1 VYLSTREEYSSYVLA
16 WYVHGAKESCL
27 ENDLYGELMN
37 LYQVTIGILI
47 RVFVYKGGI
56 FHFVAHSCLLTYHS
70 SSSLFFFFFFF
81 FYFCLFFLL
90 FTEPSSIRKRN

>member
-1 VYLSTREEYSSYVLA
+1 
-16 WYVHGAKESCL
+16 
-27 ENDLYGELMN
+27 MN

-70 SSSLFFFFFFF
+70 SSSSLFFFFFFF
-81 FYFCLFFLL
+81 FNYYYYLRSLL
-90 FTEPSSIRKRN
+90 VSEKEISHCQNPIPISQKYICPHRYQNKYRIFRQ

>member
-1 VYLSTREEYSSYVLA
+1 
-16 WYVHGAKESCL
+16 
-27 ENDLYGELMN
+27 MN

-70 SSSLFFFFFFF
+70 SSSSLFFFFFFF
-81 FYFCLFFLL
+81 LIIIIIYGAF
-90 FTEPSSIRKRN
+90 